1 MTTIPYPCAS
11 IYLVWIA
18 MELCISVM
26 RVAQPIAIFYTFTAL
41 GNEITYSK
49 SFTT

>member
-1 MTTIPYPCAS
+1 MLHCRD
-11 IYLVWIA
+11 IYLVWIV

-26 RVAQPIAIFYTFTAL
+26 RVAQPIIIFYTFVAL
-41 GNEITYSK
+41 GNELTYSK